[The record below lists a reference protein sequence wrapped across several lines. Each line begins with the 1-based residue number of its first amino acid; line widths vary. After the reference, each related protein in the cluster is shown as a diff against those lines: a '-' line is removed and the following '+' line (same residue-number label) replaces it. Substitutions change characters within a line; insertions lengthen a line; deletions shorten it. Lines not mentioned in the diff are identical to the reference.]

1 MRRSWRTIRS
11 ARNRGEGSR
20 RECRLQRHCWVAP
33 GLKLQSEQ
41 NGASTPSV
49 SSSTF
54 RVGASRRC
62 FGTIPYP
69 CGIETGLLSSDLRL
83 QTRQHKYQPKDCR
96 RALMNELLP
105 VQLRRGNRPGTG
117 SISQGPRAFN
127 KYKGDFAG
135 YLKFMMLQ
143 SSPLQGLSHAQ
154 APLLQS
160 PLRLQLR
167 SDTHREAIVG
177 TINSMPAIAINRAPF
192 NFTIL
197 GLLWSQK
204 LGFFHAGRYI
214 DPDVQPWWKHVII
227 QHRLPRQRWL
237 E

>member
-1 MRRSWRTIRS
+1 MW
-11 ARNRGEGSR
+11 E
-20 RECRLQRHCWVAP
+20 
-33 GLKLQSEQ
+33 
-41 NGASTPSV
+41 
-49 SSSTF
+49 
-54 RVGASRRC
+54 
-62 FGTIPYP
+62 
-69 CGIETGLLSSDLRL
+69 
-83 QTRQHKYQPKDCR
+83 TRQIAGAGIGCVAL
-96 RALMNELLP
+96 RAI
-105 VQLRRGNRPGTG
+105 G
-117 SISQGPRAFN
+117 
-127 KYKGDFAG
+127 KGERV
-135 YLKFMMLQ
+135 L
-143 SSPLQGLSHAQ
+143 HE